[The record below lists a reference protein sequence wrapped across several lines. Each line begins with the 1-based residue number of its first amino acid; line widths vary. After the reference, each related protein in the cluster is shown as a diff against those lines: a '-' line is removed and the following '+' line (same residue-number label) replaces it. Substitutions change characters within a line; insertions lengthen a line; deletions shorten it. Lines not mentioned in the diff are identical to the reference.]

1 MESKNYNVT
10 RLTRSD
16 FDLSDPK
23 QISEWLHRDHETPD
37 LLVCNAG
44 INEIQLLENYDDKT
58 FKKVFDTN
66 LTGHLNL
73 TLSVLPLMIK
83 NGGARIIFISSAYSS
98 KARTGR
104 FPYSASKSALN
115 SFMRNIAIEYA
126 RFNILANAI
135 APGFIETELTKRN
148 NSSLEL
154 AKLTERIPLEKLG
167 MPEDIAKL
175 VEFLGSSSNKYITG
189 QVINVDGGFSVT

>member
-1 MESKNYNVT
+1 MSN
-10 RLTRSD
+10 
-16 FDLSDPK
+16 PK
-23 QISEWLHRDHETPD
+23 QISDWLHRNRETPN

-44 INEIQLLENYDDKT
+44 VNEIQLLEKYDDET
-58 FKKVFDTN
+58 FRKVFDTN

-73 TLSVLPLMIK
+73 TLGVLPLMIK

-98 KARTGR
+98 KAREGR

-115 SFMRNIAIEYA
+115 SFMRSLAIEYA

-154 AKLTERIPLEKLG
+154 AKIVERIPLEKLG
-167 MPEDIAKL
+167 TPNDIASL
-175 VEFLGSSSNKYITG
+175 VEFLGSERNQYITG

>member
-1 MESKNYNVT
+1 
-10 RLTRSD
+10 
-16 FDLSDPK
+16 LSDPK
-23 QISEWLHRDHETPD
+23 QISEWLQHNHETPN

-44 INEIQLLENYDDKT
+44 VNEIQLLENYDEET
-58 FKKVFDTN
+58 FRKVFDTN

-73 TLSVLPLMIK
+73 TLSVLPQMVK
-83 NGGARIIFISSAYSS
+83 NGGGRIIFISSAYSS
-98 KARTGR
+98 KARAGR

-154 AKLTERIPLEKLG
+154 SKIIEKIPLEKLG
-167 MPEDIAKL
+167 TPEDIASL
-175 VEFLGSSSNKYITG
+175 VEFLGSDSNKYITG
-189 QVINVDGGFSVT
+189 QVINVDGGFSVV